1 MIQQDKDKSIKTSIN
16 IDIPVDSSF
25 QSEYMNVSMLSE
37 NKKKNSLT
45 SSSST
50 SNCDSIKTF
59 CRIRP
64 FNGVNEL
71 FIPNTADKR
80 VLHINSQNF
89 QKLNINTTSGKL
101 INSYTFSEVFDETS
115 SQEKVF
121 ETTCKDLI
129 LDLIQKDKSGL
140 IFTYGMTNA
149 GKTFTVTGSPSS
161 PGILPQSLTFLFK
174 YCQDE
179 NIKLSIHCNFVE
191 IYQEDVFDLLSLDP
205 SNAKNKFY
213 KKKINV
219 KENAHGVFYLQDVT
233 NQPILTIDDFHNALN
248 KGIAKKVHSATN
260 LNQNSSRSHTIFK
273 IIINETE
280 LNTDPNAKCSS
291 LSIVDLA
298 GSERANKTE
307 TSGKELQEACKINQS
322 LSILGKCLEAMKHNS
337 VSTQKKMVPFRESK
351 LTKLFCEYFQG
362 DQNIIMITNINP
374 RKEDFEETVRALN
387 YSCIAKE
394 IKPIKSRIV
403 KTNNYVVRKVVKNN
417 NSNSVGGGN
426 NNILNKSLANN
437 NNNSTVIQDDSA
449 IADNEVSVDDGI
461 ESEYVIQGNDNND
474 DNGNDN
480 KVNGIVVKENDKVT
494 TSSSSTIAELIFQ
507 IQKLRE
513 EVSNLK
519 TPKYSNELP
528 DSKIKRNATT
538 ISKDD
543 YSIDKEQKDLKTKL
557 NEQQHN
563 INDIHSN
570 IKLTKTFKNENDE
583 YNSNSNT
590 NTNNNNTNIF
600 QNNTNYFRNN
610 NDYSHNYSNPY
621 SYMYPYST
629 PNSNTY
635 CYQSYPNMQN
645 SYSSYQ
651 YFQHQQPSQF
661 NPFIQQTNI
670 DYSNPLNILGMLN
683 NTNINGTYPN
693 KNGINFIFLNSK
705 FNDIPGKN
713 HMFSDKTDNSSSDE
727 SDSSSD
733 KKNKHKKKANKKKK
747 SNGNKKKRNKR
758 NALSRKQKD
767 KSFNDSLINDSPIK
781 LIPEEEFSL
790 EREES
795 EIDYTREQS
804 HLKEGKSNF
813 DYQKKNSDMESSF
826 STRGYHREYISKS
839 QNISDTNYRSN
850 LKFL

>member
-1 MIQQDKDKSIKTSIN
+1 MIQQDKDKTIKTSIN
-16 IDIPVDSSF
+16 IDVPIDTSF
-25 QSEYMNVSMLSE
+25 QSEYE

-101 INSYTFSEVFDETS
+101 INSYTFSEVFDESS

-426 NNILNKSLANN
+426 NNILNKSLASNN
-437 NNNSTVIQDDSA
+437 NNTVVQDDST

-480 KVNGIVVKENDKVT
+480 KVNGIVIKENDKVT

-519 TPKYSNELP
+519 TPKHSNELP

-543 YSIDKEQKDLKTKL
+543 YSIDKEQKNLKTKL

-570 IKLTKTFKNENDE
+570 IKLTKTFQNENDE
-583 YNSNSNT
+583 YNSNT
-590 NTNNNNTNIF
+590 NTNSTNTNIF

-610 NDYSHNYSNPY
+610 NDYSHNYPNPY
-621 SYMYPYST
+621 SYMYPYSN
-629 PNSNTY
+629 PNAF

-651 YFQHQQPSQF
+651 YLQHQQQSQF

-713 HMFSDKTDNSSSDE
+713 HMFSDKNDNSSSDE

-747 SNGNKKKRNKR
+747 SNGNKKKKNKR

>member
-1 MIQQDKDKSIKTSIN
+1 MIQQDKDKTIKTSIN
-16 IDIPVDSSF
+16 IDVPIDTSF
-25 QSEYMNVSMLSE
+25 QSEYE

-101 INSYTFSEVFDETS
+101 INSYTFSEVFDESS

-426 NNILNKSLANN
+426 NNILNKSLASNN
-437 NNNSTVIQDDSA
+437 NNTVVQDDST

-519 TPKYSNELP
+519 TPKHSNELP

-543 YSIDKEQKDLKTKL
+543 YSIDKEQKNLKTKL

-570 IKLTKTFKNENDE
+570 IKLTKTFQNENDE
-583 YNSNSNT
+583 YNSNT
-590 NTNNNNTNIF
+590 NTNSTNTNIF

-610 NDYSHNYSNPY
+610 NDYSHNYPNPY
-621 SYMYPYST
+621 SYMYPYSN
-629 PNSNTY
+629 PNAF

-651 YFQHQQPSQF
+651 YLQHQQQSQF

-713 HMFSDKTDNSSSDE
+713 HMFSDKNDNSSSDE

-747 SNGNKKKRNKR
+747 SNGNKKKKNKR

>member
-1 MIQQDKDKSIKTSIN
+1 MIQQDKDKTFKTSIN
-16 IDIPVDSSF
+16 IDVPIDTSF
-25 QSEYMNVSMLSE
+25 QSEYE

-101 INSYTFSEVFDETS
+101 INSYTFSEVFDESS

-280 LNTDPNAKCSS
+280 LNTDPNSKCSS

-403 KTNNYVVRKVVKNN
+403 KTNNYIVRKVVKNN

-426 NNILNKSLANN
+426 NNILNKSLASNN
-437 NNNSTVIQDDSA
+437 NNTVVQDDST

-480 KVNGIVVKENDKVT
+480 KVNGIVVKENDKIT

-519 TPKYSNELP
+519 TPKHSNELP

-570 IKLTKTFKNENDE
+570 IKLTKTFQNEKDE
-583 YNSNSNT
+583 YNSNT
-590 NTNNNNTNIF
+590 NTNSTNTNIF

-610 NDYSHNYSNPY
+610 NDYSHNYPNPY
-621 SYMYPYST
+621 SYMYPYSN
-629 PNSNTY
+629 PNTY

-645 SYSSYQ
+645 SYSSFQ
-651 YFQHQQPSQF
+651 YLQHQQPSQF

-713 HMFSDKTDNSSSDE
+713 HMFSDKNDNSSSDE

-839 QNISDTNYRSN
+839 QNILDTNLRSN